1 MIHGTAAL
9 AQIQHRR
16 QRAGDVRLGP
26 LHGRVQIIALGQ
38 VGGDGAGEGAAGAV
52 GVGVV
57 DPPTPEPLAR
67 TVPPEQVVGVVDL
80 MAALAQDGAAIPLAD
95 GPGRQLHVRGIADGH
110 AGEDL
115 RLRDVGGQ
123 DRRQGQQLLFQNGD
137 GVVPQKLCPG
147 SGHHH
152 RVHHD
157 VLCAILAQLVR
168 DDGDEAGR
176 GDHADL
182 HGIGEDVRENGVQ
195 FLTQELGRCLQN
207 VCDAGG
213 ILGSQGRDGAHGKYA
228 VGRHG
233 LDVCLDAGAS
243 AGVASS
249 DRQCCLHTDFS
260 FSH

>member
-1 MIHGTAAL
+1 
-9 AQIQHRR
+9 
-16 QRAGDVRLGP
+16 
-26 LHGRVQIIALGQ
+26 
-38 VGGDGAGEGAAGAV
+38 
-52 GVGVV
+52 
-57 DPPTPEPLAR
+57 
-67 TVPPEQVVGVVDL
+67 
-80 MAALAQDGAAIPLAD
+80 MAALAQDGAAVALAD
-95 GPGRQLHVRGIADGH
+95 GAGRLFHVRGIADGH

-137 GVVPQKLCPG
+137 GIVPQKLCPG

-195 FLTQELGRCLQN
+195 FLTQELALMAN
-207 VCDAGG
+207 TPLAVMVLMSAWMPAPPLESLPAIVNAVF
-213 ILGSQGRDGAHGKYA
+213 ILISPFRIE
-228 VGRHG
+228 V
-233 LDVCLDAGAS
+233 L
-243 AGVASS
+243 
-249 DRQCCLHTDFS
+249 
-260 FSH
+260 